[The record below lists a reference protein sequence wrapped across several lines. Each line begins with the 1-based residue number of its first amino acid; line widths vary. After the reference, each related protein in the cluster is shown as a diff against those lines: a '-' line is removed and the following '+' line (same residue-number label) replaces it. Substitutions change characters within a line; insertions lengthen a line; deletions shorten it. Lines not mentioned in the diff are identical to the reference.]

1 MRNRRFV
8 KREFC
13 QEGTAYLPYGVKSVS
28 QREIGVEKSFRV
40 RFHELVTSATGVVM
54 TTMQKLSYEDEPEE
68 HDEFEL
74 PVQLDDDYFEP
85 TIVRGRE

>member
-1 MRNRRFV
+1 M
-8 KREFC
+8 
-13 QEGTAYLPYGVKSVS
+13 
-28 QREIGVEKSFRV
+28 
-40 RFHELVTSATGVVM
+40 GVVM
-54 TTMQKLSYEDEPEE
+54 TTMQKLSYEDESEE